1 MSAAPA
7 FRDSAATAEA
17 AQAQLLYERY
27 AGQVQR
33 FCRSRLRSR
42 EEAEDAVQ
50 HTFLNA
56 YRSLRQGTV
65 PRAEAAWV
73 FAIAANVCRER
84 RRAAWR
90 RSRVEAVSE
99 DGLVA
104 ERAAPE
110 REPENLA
117 GLADALSALTANQRR
132 AILMREWQGLSYRE
146 IAGELGV
153 TEAAVETLLFRARRA
168 LTRMRGRVW
177 GWSNLGS
184 TLGSALAWGKT
195 MLSGSAAQVAAATLA
210 VTAGVTAAT
219 PLMHHSH
226 PQPATTLA
234 AAKPAAASQV
244 TAASPVSAIERP
256 SAPAAAPS
264 RVRTHAQPSR
274 PAHSGTQRSRPHPTV
289 TPRSG
294 GTPSAPPRAA
304 GPSTTAAAAPSGG
317 ASNST
322 PAPTP
327 PSPPAPVQVQVPPV
341 QVGPVQ
347 TPPVQVEVPVPPLPP
362 PLPQLPQLPPVPL
375 PQLPQLPPVTLPQL
389 PSVQLPPPPPLP

>member
-27 AGQVQR
+27 AAQVQR
-33 FCRSRLRSR
+33 FCHARLRSR

-90 RSRVEAVSE
+90 RSRVEAVSD

-104 ERAAPE
+104 ECAAPE

-153 TEAAVETLLFRARRA
+153 SEAAVETLLFRARRA

-177 GWSNLGS
+177 GWTNLGS
-184 TLGSALAWGKT
+184 VLAWGKT
-195 MLSGSAAQVAAATLA
+195 LLSGGTAQLAAATLA

-219 PLMHHSH
+219 PLLHHSARH
-226 PQPATTLA
+226 ATPTAA
-234 AAKPAAASQV
+234 AAKPAAASR
-244 TAASPVSAIERP
+244 TASASPVSSTERR
-256 SAPAAAPS
+256 SAPASARA
-264 RVRTHAQPSR
+264 RAHAQRGRSTQPGATRARPQSPATASTGGALDKTPPASGPLAASEPS
-274 PAHSGTQRSRPHPTV
+274 PGA
-289 TPRSG
+289 
-294 GTPSAPPRAA
+294 
-304 GPSTTAAAAPSGG
+304 TAKPSGG
-317 ASNST
+317 EHAAPPAA
-322 PAPTP
+322 PAPP
-327 PSPPAPVQVQVPPV
+327 PPPAVEIPPVEVPPV

-347 TPPVQVEVPVPPLPP
+347 TPPVQTPPVQVPLPPLPP
-362 PLPQLPQLPPVPL
+362 PL